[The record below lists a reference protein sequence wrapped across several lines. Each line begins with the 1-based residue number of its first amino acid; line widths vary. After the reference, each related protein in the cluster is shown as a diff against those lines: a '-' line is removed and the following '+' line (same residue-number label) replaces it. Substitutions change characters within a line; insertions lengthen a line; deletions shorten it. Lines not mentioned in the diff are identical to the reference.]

1 MRQPV
6 ASSQPPRDPQEPT
19 PPAPKAPGFKS
30 PKTSDASLEASPAYK
45 ELSDVIKRTAP
56 EVVRQVVRDSW
67 DKCLLGSEYHLA
79 FLANATFHQASSGTL
94 ARALKDFGGNM
105 VRTGKDSVV
114 AHFTTED
121 LDAVSD
127 AILAKASHRFL
138 DKALARRLETI
149 RARPLVNALARAER
163 LGYDVRD
170 IVEETNGGEHV
181 LPSLHLVPNP
191 PAPPK
196 PVPSQ
201 QLPSRPGPVAAAHR
215 PPVSRE
221 PSVASIG
228 STRNSGSPLP
238 AGPAGHLGIVHCSRC
253 HRPCSGEKAFQ
264 HHSNKRA
271 CVNTWRV
278 DDIGTEICP
287 HCGCLFGSSGGLNY
301 HIKMK
306 VCGEYSDAVKE
317 AVLAELRSKKFLP
330 VGHGTGPP
338 TGTPAPAPTPPA
350 PRAPASTP
358 ALSSDI
364 RHANMGHTPGHL
376 AALAREGRS
385 PATWTPPS
393 RGAVSSPVDD
403 PYAKL
408 TPEQRRDFEYDM
420 RQAEEKYG
428 GLMMEAMKLPEA
440 EREKELAKLKN
451 SYNTK
456 QSTTRKKYGI
466 RLRQRRSVAEVEA
479 ERTRLLGPAKDVAW
493 PASTPSKRP
502 YPDDEG
508 PATAHQGHEP
518 QSGGSTPRRKR
529 VPVNEMGGGLAS
541 AAATAEHTDPT
552 AYLTASQPRFPAM
565 SQTQRPQLHGSGAK
579 GTPDDPMEIDDD
591 ESSESDSDS
600 DDGDIPAHPAG
611 R

>member
-1 MRQPV
+1 
-6 ASSQPPRDPQEPT
+6 
-19 PPAPKAPGFKS
+19 
-30 PKTSDASLEASPAYK
+30 
-45 ELSDVIKRTAP
+45 
-56 EVVRQVVRDSW
+56 
-67 DKCLLGSEYHLA
+67 
-79 FLANATFHQASSGTL
+79 
-94 ARALKDFGGNM
+94 
-105 VRTGKDSVV
+105 
-114 AHFTTED
+114 
-121 LDAVSD
+121 
-127 AILAKASHRFL
+127 
-138 DKALARRLETI
+138 
-149 RARPLVNALARAER
+149 
-163 LGYDVRD
+163 
-170 IVEETNGGEHV
+170 
-181 LPSLHLVPNP
+181 
-191 PAPPK
+191 
-196 PVPSQ
+196 
-201 QLPSRPGPVAAAHR
+201 
-215 PPVSRE
+215 
-221 PSVASIG
+221 
-228 STRNSGSPLP
+228 
-238 AGPAGHLGIVHCSRC
+238 
-253 HRPCSGEKAFQ
+253 
-264 HHSNKRA
+264 
-271 CVNTWRV
+271 
-278 DDIGTEICP
+278 
-287 HCGCLFGSSGGLNY
+287 
-301 HIKMK
+301 MK

-338 TGTPAPAPTPPA
+338 TGTPAPAQTPPA